1 MVLLLLLILILLPPI
16 QPWYKYSYVCMYF
29 VCLFQSGVCW
39 SAAKDSG
46 VNEQTETTGEGH
58 GDQLLQDI
66 TGKQHSHRRLYLYSS
81 TCASSFAFCLWFPH
95 MFALTFLFS
104 VCLPGPE
111 NSDSSLSGSD
121 VSSQRSC
128 ADWTLSV
135 VWSCVSPRLPLTSVS
150 HSLEIILVG
159 FIKIIWKKKRKEK

>member
-1 MVLLLLLILILLPPI
+1 MCVCILCVCFSQVCAEALLKTLELMSKLRQQVRDMETSFYRILQVNNTHTEDSTSIPPPVLHLLLSVL
-16 QPWYKYSYVCMYF
+16 
-29 VCLFQSGVCW
+29 
-39 SAAKDSG
+39 
-46 VNEQTETTGEGH
+46 
-58 GDQLLQDI
+58 
-66 TGKQHSHRRLYLYSS
+66 
-81 TCASSFAFCLWFPH
+81 CLWFPH